1 MRVYTRIMTRQ
12 GRKFDLL
19 TCSRIGAT
27 CSLFHLRKAARVVTQ
42 IYDDVFKDSGIR
54 GTQFALL
61 AGIYWSG
68 TATLTELGKL
78 LAMDRTTLTRNFG
91 PLRKRGLIG
100 TVRSA
105 DRRARAVALTP
116 RGHAALA
123 KALPY
128 WAKAQNRVVS
138 GLGEKKWRKLMAGLA
153 DMVRLGAEK

>member
-1 MRVYTRIMTRQ
+1 MSRQ
-12 GRKFDLL
+12 RRKFDLL
-19 TCSRIGAT
+19 TCARIGAT
-27 CSLFHLRKAARVVTQ
+27 CSLFNLRKAARVVTQ

-78 LAMDRTTLTRNFG
+78 LSMDRTTLTRNFG
-91 PLRKRGLIG
+91 PLRKHGLIG

-128 WAKAQNRVVS
+128 WAKAQARVVS
-138 GLGEKKWRKLMAGLA
+138 GLGEKKWRKLMDGLA
-153 DMVRLGAEK
+153 DTVRLGAKG